1 MEGPF
6 IVAIVAIIFGIVY
19 AGYEKWLEHR
29 AEGAGSAELEAAVET
44 LAQRLSES
52 EKKRK
57 ALEGRIQNLET
68 IVTSEDWELLTG
80 ELRDANLSLPEGAKH
95 EDDSARAER
104 LARRLRQ

>member
-6 IVAIVAIIFGIVY
+6 IVAIVAIVFGMMY

-29 AEGAGSAELEAAVET
+29 TEGAGSAELEAAVEE
-44 LAQRLSES
+44 LAQRLEES
-52 EKKRK
+52 EQKRA

-80 ELRDANLSLPEGAKH
+80 EMRSAELSLPEAVDQ
-95 EDDSARAER
+95 EDDRARAER